1 MGKHEIAAVCE
12 SIGRRHVL
20 RAFAGAL
27 GGAALTAC
35 GGGGGGGVAE
45 SQASTVAPNAPLPA
59 PSAQEAT
66 NPPAVI
72 PSPPVIPGNELRV
85 SLPSG
90 SATNYP
96 LQFGRAFAQGAI
108 PDEPFVALD
117 GKLLSQQQVDIKT
130 RYEDGSVKFA
140 VISVVIPTLTTQE
153 IVLALGNRAVQPVR
167 TPEPVSNMLSSRYDF
182 DATIGIAVG
191 GQQVAGAPVSA
202 RAMLS
207 LLTDSALATETA
219 AGGVNSRYWT
229 VGPVCTTVLLCD
241 HTTKRWDVG
250 TNSTKAIR
258 PMFHVQFWPSIG
270 KYHVRHIIEVA
281 DVTKLKDETGLEV
294 TFTTGHSSPVTH
306 LSQAGAYVYAATFQT
321 RAYWGGA
328 NVPRA
333 NVKHGVAYMASTRA
347 MPNYDP
353 SITMNAAAV
362 ASYAS
367 DWSSKSKALGA
378 AGYWQK
384 AMATTG
390 GRQDLGLMPKW
401 DAVALYS
408 GAAHMHEIVE
418 AHAEMAGSWRFY
430 LREGSASKT
439 VYEATPGQGRVASKL
454 SRPTQFL
461 YNGVVGALKTGADGF
476 SVDGTLVA
484 SPDAWTED
492 SAHTPGVFWMAYLT
506 TGAAIWHERLLQ
518 LAAWNLF
525 IVNPGT
531 AFNSVGNGRANTDLI
546 LNGIQSRGWG
556 WQYRNRARAWWA
568 SLDGSGEKALFA
580 KSLED
585 AAAQRAGLYDVAGMM
600 VGNPTRD
607 AWNANHLTWYG
618 TNTPTPRPNA
628 LHYFEGRGGYS
639 EAQFIGSMGSLPDD
653 WGQGA
658 QAPWMRNFVSLCL
671 NHAVELGYTPVK
683 PLADWVSFQTIAV
696 ANSAEPR
703 HIADYVVP
711 DIKVGGGYYQSLDDI
726 YDGWAHNADGASP
739 GSMSPNSANGF
750 SGSGAPNTLGVTVEG
765 YGAIA
770 AAAIAMA
777 NAAPDQRAAWTVVK
791 PWSENT
797 VYFHHDPRYAIIPR
811 T

>member
-35 GGGGGGGVAE
+35 GGGGGGVAE

-140 VISVVIPTLTTQE
+140 VISVIIPTLTTQE
-153 IVLALGNRAVQPVR
+153 IVLALGNRAAQPVR

-219 AGGVNSRYWT
+219 DGGVNSRYWT

-294 TFTTGHSSPVTH
+294 TFTTGHSSPKTH
-306 LSQAGAYVYAATFQT
+306 LSQAGVNVYAATFQA

-328 NVPRA
+328 VVPRA
-333 NVKHGVAYMASTRA
+333 NVKHGVAYLASTKA
-347 MPNYDP
+347 MPNYDA
-353 SITMNAAAV
+353 SIAIATAAWPPI
-362 ASYAS
+362 STGLNGS
-367 DWSSKSKALGA
+367 
-378 AGYWQK
+378 GYWQK
-384 AMATTG
+384 AMASTG
-390 GRQDLGLMPKW
+390 GRPDLGLMPKW
-401 DAVALYS
+401 DVVALYS
-408 GAAHMHEIVE
+408 GAAHMHEIAVS
-418 AHAEMAGSWRFY
+418 HAEMAGSWAFFF
-430 LREGSASKT
+430 REGNAEKKIFDSSS
-439 VYEATPGQGRVASKL
+439 GLGRVLSKL
-454 SRPTQFL
+454 SRPKQMLSDGNQYMMAT
-461 YNGVVGALKTGADGF
+461 AGADSF
-476 SVDGTLVA
+476 IVDGVISTVR
-484 SPDAWTED
+484 DGWQHD
-492 SAHTPGVFWMAYLT
+492 HAHTPGTFWFAYLT
-506 TGAAIWHERLLQ
+506 TGEAIWHEKLLQ
-518 LAAWNLF
+518 LGAWSQF
-525 IVNPGT
+525 VTNPGVG
-531 AFNSVGNGRANTDLI
+531 FNTIANGASSTDLI
-546 LNGIQSRGWG
+546 MNGVQSRGWG
-556 WQYRNRARAWWA
+556 WQFRNRARAWWA
-568 SLDGSGEKALFA
+568 AIDSSPERKLFDKALT
-580 KSLED
+580 D
-585 AAAQRAGLYDVAGMM
+585 AVAQRVGLYDVSGDL
-600 VGNPTRD
+600 VGHPVRD
-607 AWNANHLTWYG
+607 AWNSNHQTWY
-618 TNTPTPRPNA
+618 TTSTPSPRPNA
-628 LHYFEGRGGYS
+628 LHYWERKGGYT
-639 EAQFIGSMGSLPDD
+639 EAQFIGAMGSTPDD

-658 QAPWMRNFVSLCL
+658 QAGWMRNYITMSLY
-671 NHAVELGYTPVK
+671 HAVELGVAVAK
-683 PLADWVSFQTIAV
+683 PLADWTAFQTIAI
-696 ANSAEPR
+696 ANSPEPR
-703 HIADYVVP
+703 HIADYIVP
-711 DIKVGGGYYQSLDDI
+711 DIKADGSYYQTLEDI
-726 YDGWAHNADGASP
+726 YDGWSHNADGSNPSSMPVSSGGGFP
-739 GSMSPNSANGF
+739 GSGT
-750 SGSGAPNTLGVTVEG
+750 PNTYNVTVEG
-765 YGAIA
+765 SGAVA
-770 AAAIAMA
+770 AAAIAMSGTA
-777 NAAPDQRAAWTVVK
+777 DGHASAWAVVNQ
-791 PWSENT
+791 WYRNT
-797 VYFHHDPRYAIIPR
+797 VYYSHDPRYAIVPR
-811 T
+811 G